1 MAGVIE
7 KRRELLDL
15 MRECTLKNG
24 FFTVHDIECVTK
36 LPRSTVQDWVN
47 RLADEKCVLV
57 KEEKRGRNPAKYMA
71 RSVMLQSSCK
81 RIFTTVDKDRVAIYH
96 ECRSAGCAAFCT
108 YHHSLAKGAVFGGH
122 REGMFLIEYATLSKG
137 NDGDKCK
144 GKDKGNDKDGAE
156 APHDAVQ
163 IGSFPLSAV
172 GISDVR
178 REGDMIVQQI
188 RCFGGPA
195 YSLTEMMKTAEGVC
209 DIRISGAKSKDTE
222 TDDTKTADSK
232 TADTKTADTKKTSG
246 RDIITGEI
254 LTRAMKHLIIG
265 IDDTDSEEGGATFAL
280 ALGLLQYLG
289 KMNGVIPISHRV
301 VMLNPALECTAG
313 NSCSFIE
320 LAVLPEVADEV
331 KELAARFVEDESLSD
346 NWGIAV
352 KEGFVISE
360 TLRGFGFSARERVIA
375 DGELSDIAAREN
387 LFVRGGKGTTGAVAA
402 ISFCGLSTRILLCP
416 AVTSL

>member
-1 MAGVIE
+1 
-7 KRRELLDL
+7 D
-15 MRECTLKNG
+15 
-24 FFTVHDIECVTK
+24 
-36 LPRSTVQDWVN
+36 
-47 RLADEKCVLV
+47 
-57 KEEKRGRNPAKYMA
+57 
-71 RSVMLQSSCK
+71 
-81 RIFTTVDKDRVAIYH
+81 
-96 ECRSAGCAAFCT
+96 
-108 YHHSLAKGAVFGGH
+108 
-122 REGMFLIEYATLSKG
+122 
-137 NDGDKCK
+137 
-144 GKDKGNDKDGAE
+144 
-156 APHDAVQ
+156 
-163 IGSFPLSAV
+163 
-172 GISDVR
+172 
-178 REGDMIVQQI
+178 
-188 RCFGGPA
+188 
-195 YSLTEMMKTAEGVC
+195 
-209 DIRISGAKSKDTE
+209 
-222 TDDTKTADSK
+222 TDDTKTANSK
-232 TADTKTADTKKTSG
+232 TADTETADAKKTSG

-360 TLRGFGFSARERVIA
+360 TLRGFGFSARERVITG
-375 DGELSDIAAREN
+375 DELSDIAAKEN
-387 LFVRGGKGTTGAVAA
+387 LFVRGGKGVVGAVAA
-402 ISFCGLSTRILLCP
+402 ISFCGLATRILLCP

>member
-122 REGMFLIEYATLSKG
+122 REGMFLIEYAAL
-137 NDGDKCK
+137 
-144 GKDKGNDKDGAE
+144 KDGISSGGKGGDDGNGNANE
-156 APHDAVQ
+156 SPDAVK

-209 DIRISGAKSKDTE
+209 DIRIRGAESRDGAGV
-222 TDDTKTADSK
+222 TA
-232 TADTKTADTKKTSG
+232 ADGKKASG

-265 IDDTDSEEGGATFAL
+265 IDDTDSGEGGATFAL

-360 TLRGFGFSARERVIA
+360 PLRGFGFSVRERVIA
-375 DGELSDIAAREN
+375 ESEIPDIAAKED
-387 LFVRGGKGTTGAVAA
+387 LFIRGGKGVVGAVAA
-402 ISFCGLSTRILLCP
+402 VSFCGLATRILLCP
-416 AVTSL
+416 AATSP

>member
-122 REGMFLIEYATLSKG
+122 REGMFLIEYAAL
-137 NDGDKCK
+137 
-144 GKDKGNDKDGAE
+144 KDGISSGGKGGDDGNGNANE
-156 APHDAVQ
+156 SPDAVK

-172 GISDVR
+172 GISDIR

-209 DIRISGAKSKDTE
+209 DIRIRGAESRDGAGV
-222 TDDTKTADSK
+222 TADG
-232 TADTKTADTKKTSG
+232 KKASG

-360 TLRGFGFSARERVIA
+360 PLRGFGFSVRERVIA
-375 DGELSDIAAREN
+375 ESEIPDIAAKED
-387 LFVRGGKGTTGAVAA
+387 LFIRGGKGVVGAVAA
-402 ISFCGLSTRILLCP
+402 VSFCGLATRILLCP
-416 AVTSL
+416 AATSP

>member
-122 REGMFLIEYATLSKG
+122 REGMFLIEYAAL
-137 NDGDKCK
+137 
-144 GKDKGNDKDGAE
+144 KDGISSGGKGGDDGNANE
-156 APHDAVQ
+156 SPDAVK

-209 DIRISGAKSKDTE
+209 DIRIRGAESR
-222 TDDTKTADSK
+222 DDAGVTADG
-232 TADTKTADTKKTSG
+232 KKASG

-265 IDDTDSEEGGATFAL
+265 IDDTDSGEGGATFAL

-360 TLRGFGFSARERVIA
+360 PLRGFGFSVRERVIA
-375 DGELSDIAAREN
+375 ESEIPDIAAKEN
-387 LFVRGGKGTTGAVAA
+387 LFIRGGKGVVGAVAA
-402 ISFCGLSTRILLCP
+402 VSFCGLATRILLCP
-416 AVTSL
+416 AATSP

>member
-122 REGMFLIEYATLSKG
+122 REGMFLIEYAAL
-137 NDGDKCK
+137 
-144 GKDKGNDKDGAE
+144 KDGISSGGKGGDDGNANE
-156 APHDAVQ
+156 SPDAVK

-209 DIRISGAKSKDTE
+209 DIRIRGSESRDGAGV
-222 TDDTKTADSK
+222 TADG
-232 TADTKTADTKKTSG
+232 KKASG

-360 TLRGFGFSARERVIA
+360 PLRGFGFSVRERVIA
-375 DGELSDIAAREN
+375 ESEIPDIAAKED
-387 LFVRGGKGTTGAVAA
+387 LFIRGGKGVVGAVAA
-402 ISFCGLSTRILLCP
+402 VSFCGLATRILLCP
-416 AVTSL
+416 AATSP

>member
-122 REGMFLIEYATLSKG
+122 REGMFLIEYAALKDGISSGGK
-137 NDGDKCK
+137 DGD
-144 GKDKGNDKDGAE
+144 DANGNENPDVVK
-156 APHDAVQ
+156 

-188 RCFGGPA
+188 HCFGGPA

-209 DIRISGAKSKDTE
+209 DIRIRGAESRDGAGV
-222 TDDTKTADSK
+222 TADG
-232 TADTKTADTKKTSG
+232 KKASG

-360 TLRGFGFSARERVIA
+360 PLRGFGFSVRERVIA
-375 DGELSDIAAREN
+375 ESEIPDIAANEK
-387 LFVRGGKGTTGAVAA
+387 LFIRGGKGVVGAVAA
-402 ISFCGLSTRILLCP
+402 VSFCGLATRILLCP
-416 AVTSL
+416 AATSP

>member
-81 RIFTTVDKDRVAIYH
+81 RIFTTVDEDRVAIYH

-122 REGMFLIEYATLSKG
+122 REGMFLIEYATLSKDKEKGKNKDNG
-137 NDGDKCK
+137 NGNGKGNGKSK
-144 GKDKGNDKDGAE
+144 GKDGAGCAE
-156 APHDAVQ
+156 TPHTDAVK

-209 DIRISGAKSKDTE
+209 DIRICG
-222 TDDTKTADSK
+222 TDSR
-232 TADTKTADTKKTSG
+232 G
-246 RDIITGEI
+246 IITGEI

-360 TLRGFGFSARERVIA
+360 TLRGFGFSARERVITG
-375 DGELSDIAAREN
+375 DELSDIAANEN

>member
-81 RIFTTVDKDRVAIYH
+81 RIFTTVDEDRVAIYH

-108 YHHSLAKGAVFGGH
+108 YHHSLAKGAVFGEH
-122 REGMFLIEYATLSKG
+122 REGMFLIEYAAL
-137 NDGDKCK
+137 
-144 GKDKGNDKDGAE
+144 KDGISSGDNGSRE
-156 APHDAVQ
+156 SPDAVK

-209 DIRISGAKSKDTE
+209 DIRICG
-222 TDDTKTADSK
+222 TDSR
-232 TADTKTADTKKTSG
+232 G
-246 RDIITGEI
+246 IITGEI

-352 KEGFVISE
+352 REGFVISE
-360 TLRGFGFSARERVIA
+360 PLRRFGFSARERVITDDEIA
-375 DGELSDIAAREN
+375 DIAAGEN
-387 LFVRGGKGTTGAVAA
+387 LFIRGGKGVVGAVAA

>member
-122 REGMFLIEYATLSKG
+122 REGMFLIEYAALKG
-137 NDGDKCK
+137 GISSGGKGGD
-144 GKDKGNDKDGAE
+144 DANANE
-156 APHDAVQ
+156 SPDAVK

-209 DIRISGAKSKDTE
+209 DIRIRGAKSRDGAGV
-222 TDDTKTADSK
+222 TADG
-232 TADTKTADTKKTSG
+232 KKASG

-360 TLRGFGFSARERVIA
+360 PLRGFGFSVRERVIA
-375 DGELSDIAAREN
+375 ESEIPDIAAKEN
-387 LFVRGGKGTTGAVAA
+387 LFIRGGKGVVGAVAA
-402 ISFCGLSTRILLCP
+402 VSFCGLATRILLCP
-416 AVTSL
+416 AATSP

>member
-24 FFTVHDIECVTK
+24 FFTVHDIESVK
-36 LPRSTVQDWVN
+36 NIPRSTIQDWIN
-47 RLADEKCVLV
+47 RLMDEKCVLV
-57 KEEKRGRNPAKYMA
+57 KEEKRGRNPAKYIA

-108 YHHSLAKGAVFGGH
+108 YHHSLAKGAVFGEH
-122 REGMFLIEYATLSKG
+122 REGMFLIEYAILGESNG
-137 NDGDKCK
+137 SGHINDPK
-144 GKDKGNDKDGAE
+144 NSNTE
-156 APHDAVQ
+156 NPENAVN

-178 REGDMIVQQI
+178 REGNMIIQQI

-209 DIRISGAKSKDTE
+209 DIKICGNGK
-222 TDDTKTADSK
+222 TDENAEKEVL
-232 TADTKTADTKKTSG
+232 SG
-246 RDIITGEI
+246 RSIITGEI
-254 LTRAMKHLIIG
+254 LTRAMTHLIIG

-280 ALGLLQYLG
+280 SLGLLQYLG

-301 VMLNPALECTAG
+301 VMLNPKLKCTAG

-320 LAVLPEVADEV
+320 LAVLPEVVEDI
-331 KELAARFVEDESLSD
+331 KELAARFVEDESLSED
-346 NWGIAV
+346 WGIAV
-352 KEGFVISE
+352 KEGFVISDE
-360 TLRGFGFSARERVIA
+360 LRKFGFSARERILT
-375 DGELSDIAAREN
+375 DTELSCIVSKEE
-387 LFVRGGKGTTGAVAA
+387 LFTRGKKGVFGAVAA
-402 ISFCGLSTRILLCP
+402 LSYCGLKTRILLCP

>member
-122 REGMFLIEYATLSKG
+122 REGMFLIEYAALKNGDGKG
-137 NDGDKCK
+137 GKCGDDG
-144 GKDKGNDKDGAE
+144 NANE
-156 APHDAVQ
+156 SPDAVK

-209 DIRISGAKSKDTE
+209 DIRIRGAESRDGAGV
-222 TDDTKTADSK
+222 TADG
-232 TADTKTADTKKTSG
+232 KKASG

-265 IDDTDSEEGGATFAL
+265 IDDTDSGEGGATFAL

-360 TLRGFGFSARERVIA
+360 PLRGFGFSVRERVIA
-375 DGELSDIAAREN
+375 ESEIPDIAAKEN
-387 LFVRGGKGTTGAVAA
+387 LFIRGGKGVVGAVAA
-402 ISFCGLSTRILLCP
+402 VSFCGLATRILLCP
-416 AVTSL
+416 AATSP

>member
-1 MAGVIE
+1 
-7 KRRELLDL
+7 
-15 MRECTLKNG
+15 
-24 FFTVHDIECVTK
+24 
-36 LPRSTVQDWVN
+36 
-47 RLADEKCVLV
+47 
-57 KEEKRGRNPAKYMA
+57 
-71 RSVMLQSSCK
+71 
-81 RIFTTVDKDRVAIYH
+81 
-96 ECRSAGCAAFCT
+96 
-108 YHHSLAKGAVFGGH
+108 
-122 REGMFLIEYATLSKG
+122 
-137 NDGDKCK
+137 
-144 GKDKGNDKDGAE
+144 
-156 APHDAVQ
+156 
-163 IGSFPLSAV
+163 
-172 GISDVR
+172 
-178 REGDMIVQQI
+178 MIVQQI

-209 DIRISGAKSKDTE
+209 DIRIRGAKSKDTD
-222 TDDTKTADSK
+222 TDDAETSDLK
-232 TADTKTADTKKTSG
+232 TADTKTADAKKTSG

-360 TLRGFGFSARERVIA
+360 TLRGFGFSARERVITG
-375 DGELSDIAAREN
+375 DELSDIAAKEN

>member
-122 REGMFLIEYATLSKG
+122 REGMFLIEYAAL
-137 NDGDKCK
+137 
-144 GKDKGNDKDGAE
+144 KDGISSGGKGGDDGNANE
-156 APHDAVQ
+156 SPDAVK

-209 DIRISGAKSKDTE
+209 DIRIRGAESRDGAGV
-222 TDDTKTADSK
+222 TADG
-232 TADTKTADTKKTSG
+232 KKASG

-265 IDDTDSEEGGATFAL
+265 IDDTDSGEGGATFAL

-360 TLRGFGFSARERVIA
+360 PLRGFGFSVRERVIA
-375 DGELSDIAAREN
+375 ESEIPDIAAKED
-387 LFVRGGKGTTGAVAA
+387 LFIRGGKGVVGAVAA
-402 ISFCGLSTRILLCP
+402 VSFCGLATRILLCP
-416 AVTSL
+416 AATSP

>member
-122 REGMFLIEYATLSKG
+122 REGMFLIEYAAL
-137 NDGDKCK
+137 
-144 GKDKGNDKDGAE
+144 KDGISSGDNGSRE
-156 APHDAVQ
+156 NPDAVK

-209 DIRISGAKSKDTE
+209 DIRIRGAESRDGACV
-222 TDDTKTADSK
+222 TA
-232 TADTKTADTKKTSG
+232 ADGKKASG

-320 LAVLPEVADEV
+320 LAVQPEVADEV

-360 TLRGFGFSARERVIA
+360 PLRGFGFSVRERVIA
-375 DGELSDIAAREN
+375 ESEIPDIAAKEN
-387 LFVRGGKGTTGAVAA
+387 LFIRGGKGVVGAVAA
-402 ISFCGLSTRILLCP
+402 VSFCGLATRILLCP
-416 AVTSL
+416 AATSP

>member
-122 REGMFLIEYATLSKG
+122 REGMFLIEYAAL
-137 NDGDKCK
+137 
-144 GKDKGNDKDGAE
+144 KDGISSGGKGGDDGNANASE
-156 APHDAVQ
+156 SPDAVK

-195 YSLTEMMKTAEGVC
+195 YSLTEMMKTAAGVC
-209 DIRISGAKSKDTE
+209 DTRIRGSESRAGAGV
-222 TDDTKTADSK
+222 TADG
-232 TADTKTADTKKTSG
+232 KKASG

-360 TLRGFGFSARERVIA
+360 PLRGFGFSVRERVIA
-375 DGELSDIAAREN
+375 ESEIPDIAAEEN
-387 LFVRGGKGTTGAVAA
+387 LFIRGGKGVVGAVAA
-402 ISFCGLSTRILLCP
+402 VSFCGLATRILLCP
-416 AVTSL
+416 AATSP

>member
-122 REGMFLIEYATLSKG
+122 REGMFLIEYAAL
-137 NDGDKCK
+137 
-144 GKDKGNDKDGAE
+144 KDGISSGGKGGDDGNGNANE
-156 APHDAVQ
+156 SPDAVK

-209 DIRISGAKSKDTE
+209 DIRIRGAESRDGAGV
-222 TDDTKTADSK
+222 TA
-232 TADTKTADTKKTSG
+232 ADGKKASG

-360 TLRGFGFSARERVIA
+360 PLRGFGFSVRERVIA
-375 DGELSDIAAREN
+375 ESEIPDIAAKED
-387 LFVRGGKGTTGAVAA
+387 LFIRGGKGVVGAVAA
-402 ISFCGLSTRILLCP
+402 VSFCGLATRILLCP
-416 AVTSL
+416 AATSP

>member
-96 ECRSAGCAAFCT
+96 ECCSAGCAAFCT

-122 REGMFLIEYATLSKG
+122 REGMFLIEYAAL
-137 NDGDKCK
+137 
-144 GKDKGNDKDGAE
+144 KDGISSGGKGGDDGNANANE
-156 APHDAVQ
+156 SPDAVK

-209 DIRISGAKSKDTE
+209 DIRIRGAESRDGAGV
-222 TDDTKTADSK
+222 TADG
-232 TADTKTADTKKTSG
+232 KKASG

-265 IDDTDSEEGGATFAL
+265 IDDTDSGEGGATFAL

-360 TLRGFGFSARERVIA
+360 PLRGFGFSVRERVIA
-375 DGELSDIAAREN
+375 ESEIPDIAAKEN
-387 LFVRGGKGTTGAVAA
+387 LFIRGGKGVVGAVAA
-402 ISFCGLSTRILLCP
+402 VSFCGLATRILLCP
-416 AVTSL
+416 AATSP

>member
-24 FFTVHDIECVTK
+24 FFTVHDIECVK
-36 LPRSTVQDWVN
+36 NIPRSTIQDWIN
-47 RLADEKCVLV
+47 RLMDEKCVLL
-57 KEEKRGRNPAKYMA
+57 KEEKRGRTPAKYMA

-81 RIFTTVDKDRVAIYH
+81 RIFTTVDADRVAIYH

-108 YHHSLAKGAVFGGH
+108 YHHSLAKGAVFGEH
-122 REGMFLIEYATLSKG
+122 REGMFLIEYATLSNG
-137 NDGDKCK
+137 GGDGSGDKI
-144 GKDKGNDKDGAE
+144 GKNK
-156 APHDAVQ
+156 PDAVE

-172 GISDVR
+172 GISAVR

-195 YSLTEMMKTAEGVC
+195 YSLTEMMKTAEGVGE
-209 DIRISGAKSKDTE
+209 IRICGS
-222 TDDTKTADSK
+222 DSR
-232 TADTKTADTKKTSG
+232 G
-246 RDIITGEI
+246 IVTGEI
-254 LTRAMKHLIIG
+254 LTRAMKHLVIG
-265 IDDTDSEEGGATFAL
+265 IDDTDSKDGGATFAL

-360 TLRGFGFSARERVIA
+360 QLRGFGFSARKRLLT
-375 DGELSDIAAREN
+375 DGELADVTQKEN
-387 LFVRGGKGTTGAVAA
+387 LFVRGKKGVFGAVAA
-402 ISFCGLSTRILLCP
+402 VSFCGMPTRILLCP
-416 AVTSL
+416 AVTSPQGDVRGNM

>member
-81 RIFTTVDKDRVAIYH
+81 RIFTTVDNDRVAIYH

-122 REGMFLIEYATLSKG
+122 REGMFLIEYAAL
-137 NDGDKCK
+137 
-144 GKDKGNDKDGAE
+144 KDGISSGDNGSRE
-156 APHDAVQ
+156 SPDAVK

-209 DIRISGAKSKDTE
+209 DIRIRGAESRDGAGV
-222 TDDTKTADSK
+222 TADG
-232 TADTKTADTKKTSG
+232 KKASG

-265 IDDTDSEEGGATFAL
+265 IDDTDSGEGGATFAL

-360 TLRGFGFSARERVIA
+360 PLRGFGFSVRERVIA
-375 DGELSDIAAREN
+375 ESEIPDIAAKEN
-387 LFVRGGKGTTGAVAA
+387 LFIRGGKGVVGAVAA
-402 ISFCGLSTRILLCP
+402 VSFCGLATRILLCP
-416 AVTSL
+416 AATSP

>member
-122 REGMFLIEYATLSKG
+122 REGMFLIEYAAL
-137 NDGDKCK
+137 
-144 GKDKGNDKDGAE
+144 KDGISSGGKGGDDGNANE
-156 APHDAVQ
+156 SPDAVK

-209 DIRISGAKSKDTE
+209 DIRIRGAESR
-222 TDDTKTADSK
+222 DDTGVTA
-232 TADTKTADTKKTSG
+232 ADGKKASG

-360 TLRGFGFSARERVIA
+360 PLRGFGFSVRERVIA
-375 DGELSDIAAREN
+375 ESEIPDIAAKED
-387 LFVRGGKGTTGAVAA
+387 LFIRGGKGVVGAVAA
-402 ISFCGLSTRILLCP
+402 VSFCGLATRILLCP
-416 AVTSL
+416 AATSP

>member
-122 REGMFLIEYATLSKG
+122 REGMFLIEYAAL
-137 NDGDKCK
+137 
-144 GKDKGNDKDGAE
+144 KDGISSGGKGGDDGNANE
-156 APHDAVQ
+156 SPDAVK

-178 REGDMIVQQI
+178 REGDMIMQQI

-209 DIRISGAKSKDTE
+209 DIRIRGAESRDGAGV
-222 TDDTKTADSK
+222 TADG
-232 TADTKTADTKKTSG
+232 KKASG

-265 IDDTDSEEGGATFAL
+265 IDDTDSGEGGATFAL

-360 TLRGFGFSARERVIA
+360 PLRGFGFSVRERVIA
-375 DGELSDIAAREN
+375 ESEIPDIAAKED
-387 LFVRGGKGTTGAVAA
+387 LFIRGGKGVVGAVAA
-402 ISFCGLSTRILLCP
+402 VSFCGLATRILLCP
-416 AVTSL
+416 AATSP

>member
-122 REGMFLIEYATLSKG
+122 REGMFLIEYAAL
-137 NDGDKCK
+137 
-144 GKDKGNDKDGAE
+144 KDGISSGGKGGDDGNANE
-156 APHDAVQ
+156 SPDAVK

-209 DIRISGAKSKDTE
+209 DIRIRGAESRDGVGV
-222 TDDTKTADSK
+222 TADG
-232 TADTKTADTKKTSG
+232 KKASG

-360 TLRGFGFSARERVIA
+360 PLRGFGFSVRERVIA
-375 DGELSDIAAREN
+375 ESELSDIAAKED
-387 LFVRGGKGTTGAVAA
+387 LFIRGGKGVVGAVAA
-402 ISFCGLSTRILLCP
+402 VSFCGLVTRILLCP
-416 AVTSL
+416 AATSP